1 MPETRRFRWHSDC
14 TVTGMQPQETIRRHA
29 RPIYTALLAILF
41 ALPLLLS
48 ARAAS
53 ANAFA
58 APAQISAPSAGF
70 GVMRMVLALL
80 LVLAAVYAAA
90 ALLRRLRVLGPAGT
104 AELQVISQVALGARE
119 RAVLLR
125 AGGRQIVVGVAPGNV
140 RLLWALDEP
149 VPAPTPTPAPSHVAT
164 DQIGAVG
171 AVPHKPT
178 FRDLL
183 RRSLGQ

>member
-1 MPETRRFRWHSDC
+1 
-14 TVTGMQPQETIRRHA
+14 MQPQKTIRRSA
-29 RPIYTALLAILF
+29 SPICASLLSILF

-48 ARAAS
+48 APAAR

-149 VPAPTPTPAPSHVAT
+149 NSSPAPSPAAS
-164 DQIGAVG
+164 DPIGSAGTVL
-171 AVPHKPT
+171 HKPT

-183 RRSLGQ
+183 RRSLGK

>member
-1 MPETRRFRWHSDC
+1 
-14 TVTGMQPQETIRRHA
+14 
-29 RPIYTALLAILF
+29 
-41 ALPLLLS
+41 
-48 ARAAS
+48 
-53 ANAFA
+53 
-58 APAQISAPSAGF
+58 
-70 GVMRMVLALL
+70 MRMVLALL

-149 VPAPTPTPAPSHVAT
+149 LSSPAPSPVT
-164 DQIGAVG
+164 SDPIGSAG